1 MSVAAVALAVPFAF
15 GPLRLDMSIAEL
27 QAAAPAAGWE
37 ATQVSPF
44 TQRVWRIR
52 SQQPLEV
59 AGAPFN
65 VQAEVGYYHQRWVL
79 IAPLPP
85 KDAPACEQ
93 AMLGVLTAL
102 EPQLG
107 PFSSRAPRTTPGR
120 AGNLEW
126 HSRQGPNGVVLMPS
140 MGVGTAG
147 TSSGEWVAFGAG
159 SRVLVEPFDNEG
171 RPRARKALLSRKP
184 PNFDLSAFHRQE
196 GQRLSVDGRFNATFC
211 ELQLTLERETAPP
224 APSVFDTSKA
234 RVVYEPTMAERHL
247 DLPEA
252 VAALPAAV
260 EVDLSCRIDRA
271 MGGVHGCD
279 IQRTTPAAVELSP
292 HLATYA
298 HRLARERAYDTSGVD
313 RDDPQAMEGTVR
325 VRLDPA
331 DRRPIDFLEAP
342 RTPLEQVVFVRQP
355 EEEAPR
361 EQAGQP
367 DRPVQPHQP
376 GPSGQPLPVFT
387 LVRQHFGTSQ
397 DRDID
402 VVVRTTCRIE
412 TDGSLVCGKAEW
424 TEPADGPLDPGLRA
438 VAYRAA
444 ATRYQAAPKLR
455 DGTPSAGRVIELALR
470 FRNH

>member
-1 MSVAAVALAVPFAF
+1 MSLPAIVLAAPFAL
-15 GPLRLDMSIAEL
+15 GPLQLDMSIAQL
-27 QAAAPAAGWE
+27 QAAAPAVAWE
-37 ATQVSPF
+37 AVQVSPF

-52 SQQPLEV
+52 SKQPLEV

-85 KDAPACEQ
+85 KDAPACEL

-107 PFSSRAPRTTPGR
+107 PFTSRAPRSTPGKG
-120 AGNLEW
+120 GNLEW
-126 HSRQGPNGVVLMPS
+126 HSRQGPNGVVVMPS

-147 TSSGEWVAFGAG
+147 TSSGELLPFGTG

-171 RPRARKALLSRKP
+171 RPRARKSLLSRP
-184 PNFDLSAFHRQE
+184 APNFDLSAFHRQE
-196 GQRLSVDGRFNATFC
+196 GQRVSVDGRFTAALC
-211 ELQLTLERETAPP
+211 ELHLTLDRETAPP
-224 APSVFDTSKA
+224 PPTVFDTSKA
-234 RVVYEPTMAERHL
+234 RVVYAPTIAERHI

-252 VAALPAAV
+252 IAALPAPV
-260 EVDLSCRIDRA
+260 EVELGCRIDRA

-279 IQRTTPAAVELSP
+279 IVGTTPPAAPLTANME
-292 HLATYA
+292 TYA

-313 RDDPQAMEGTVR
+313 RDDPQALLGTVR
-325 VRLDPA
+325 VLLDPA

-355 EEEAPR
+355 EEA
-361 EQAGQP
+361 A
-367 DRPVQPHQP
+367 
-376 GPSGQPLPVFT
+376 PVFT
-387 LVRQHFGTSQ
+387 LVRQHFGTAQ

-402 VVVRTTCRIE
+402 VVIRTTCRIE

-455 DGTPSAGRVIELALR
+455 DGTPSVGRVIELSLR
-470 FRNH
+470 FRNY

>member
-1 MSVAAVALAVPFAF
+1 MSLPAIVLAAPFAF
-15 GPLRLDMSIAEL
+15 GPLQLDMSIAQL
-27 QAAAPAAGWE
+27 QAAAPAVAWE
-37 ATQVSPF
+37 AVQVSPF

-52 SQQPLEV
+52 SKQPLEV

-85 KDAPACEQ
+85 KDAPGCEQ

-107 PFSSRAPRTTPGR
+107 PFTSRAPRSTPGKG
-120 AGNLEW
+120 GNLEW
-126 HSRQGPNGVVLMPS
+126 HSRQGPNGVVVMPS

-147 TSSGEWVAFGAG
+147 TSSGELVNFGTG
-159 SRVLVEPFDNEG
+159 SRVLMEAFDNQG
-171 RPRARKALLSRKP
+171 RPRARKSLLSRP
-184 PNFDLSAFHRQE
+184 APNFDLSAFHRQE

-211 ELQLTLERETAPP
+211 ELHLTLGRETAPP
-224 APSVFDTSKA
+224 PPTVFDTSKA
-234 RVVYEPTMAERHL
+234 RVVYAPTIAERHI

-252 VAALPAAV
+252 IAALPAPV
-260 EVDLSCRIDRA
+260 EVELGCRIDRA
-271 MGGVHGCD
+271 MGGVQGCD
-279 IQRTTPAAVELSP
+279 IVGTTPPAAPLTANME
-292 HLATYA
+292 TYA

-313 RDDPQAMEGTVR
+313 RDDPQPLLGTVR
-325 VRLDPA
+325 VLLDPA

-355 EEEAPR
+355 EDPAPQEPAGR
-361 EQAGQP
+361 PGPIGQP
-367 DRPVQPHQP
+367 EQPA
-376 GPSGQPLPVFT
+376 PVFT
-387 LVRQHFGTSQ
+387 LARQHFGTPQ

-402 VVVRTTCRIE
+402 VVIQTTCRIE
-412 TDGSLVCGKAEW
+412 ADGSLLCGKAEW
-424 TEPADGPLDPGLRA
+424 SEPADGPLDPGLRA

-470 FRNH
+470 FRNY